1 MKPGES
7 TAVYRINARPL
18 LASGFTTDRK
28 SLETTLSSF
37 KRTGRVTRLYD
48 SLHAAV
54 LTAHRTY
61 VTASQKQPAVD
72 GVRER
77 TAIVLLT
84 DGRDEGSFLTD
95 NDCAELAALSHSY
108 DIPIYTVLY
117 GNSEN
122 LAALTRLSA
131 RTGGVLIR
139 GFDME
144 RIEAIP
150 DELRRPRARYFRLR
164 YESSADPGGWWP
176 VGQAVGVN
184 LGWNAVRSRD
194 GAQGSYRI
202 PFPGG
207 LTLLTR
213 RPNSWMYLAGAG
225 LLLLGFLLLLLL
237 VLLLAARSN
246 RRRRNARAMK
256 RRAMD
261 PEPDP
266 FPETPLP
273 RPEAEHM
280 EPPEM
285 IVDDSVPP
293 IVEED
298 EDFFVDTVSE
308 AGAAAGPIVP
318 AETVDYDDMAMD
330 QAAYVDRH
338 GENLMAAEVL
348 RERRRIVNPV
358 RETQSELYMR
368 DYSYR
373 MLQNA
378 LRQARRYSEATLMRE
393 TSHGKSEYDVFLET
407 TILGTGR
414 WANIHLEDPSAS
426 PIHAKIRQVD
436 HKFVI
441 YDMLSAA
448 GVFVN
453 GRKILRPMALADG
466 DQIQLGRTK
475 LTFRGVV

>member
-1 MKPGES
+1 
-7 TAVYRINARPL
+7 
-18 LASGFTTDRK
+18 
-28 SLETTLSSF
+28 
-37 KRTGRVTRLYD
+37 
-48 SLHAAV
+48 
-54 LTAHRTY
+54 
-61 VTASQKQPAVD
+61 
-72 GVRER
+72 
-77 TAIVLLT
+77 
-84 DGRDEGSFLTD
+84 
-95 NDCAELAALSHSY
+95 
-108 DIPIYTVLY
+108 
-117 GNSEN
+117 
-122 LAALTRLSA
+122 
-131 RTGGVLIR
+131 
-139 GFDME
+139 
-144 RIEAIP
+144 
-150 DELRRPRARYFRLR
+150 
-164 YESSADPGGWWP
+164 
-176 VGQAVGVN
+176 
-184 LGWNAVRSRD
+184 VRSRD
-194 GAQGSYRI
+194 GAEGGYRI

-207 LTLLTR
+207 LTLLMQ
-213 RPNSWMYLAGAG
+213 RPNRWIYLAGAA
-225 LLLLGFLLLLLL
+225 LLLLGLLLLLL
-237 VLLLAARSN
+237 VILLAARSN
-246 RRRRNARAMK
+246 QRRRRIREMK
-256 RRAMD
+256 GRTTMERD
-261 PEPDP
+261 PY
-266 FPETPLP
+266 PETPLA
-273 RPEAEHM
+273 RPETEGIVRSDA
-280 EPPEM
+280 PPET

-293 IVEED
+293 VVEED
-298 EDFFVDTVSE
+298 DDFFVDTVSDS
-308 AGAAAGPIVP
+308 GAAAGPIVA

-330 QAAYVDRH
+330 HDDFVDRR

-378 LRQARRYSEATLMRE
+378 LRQARRYSEATLLRE

-414 WANIHLEDPSAS
+414 WANIHLEDTSAS